1 MRDIPALLHISC
13 LQASAIPPEHALHY
27 SDYSMNKYPF
37 FCYLHFEMPSIN
49 LSVGSAKYWPVIEPF
64 SAARLCIHTTPPTN
78 SSSRTYTYTEKKTPN
93 ILHFITKLCRAAPF
107 KRITHFKLHLN
118 SCSFINLVHKG
129 PELVFLSLNSSSI
142 CTQPYLS
149 K

>member
-49 LSVGSAKYWPVIEPF
+49 LSVGSAKYWPVTEPF
-64 SAARLCIHTTPPTN
+64 SATRLCTHTSLPTN
-78 SSSRTYTYTEKKTPN
+78 SSSRTYTYTVKKKNHSPLDN
-93 ILHFITKLCRAAPF
+93 KA
-107 KRITHFKLHLN
+107 
-118 SCSFINLVHKG
+118 VQ
-129 PELVFLSLNSSSI
+129 SSSI
-142 CTQPYLS
+142 QKNNSLQTPLDFTSYINFTVHIGPISFEFEL
-149 K
+149 